1 MTNQTSK
8 TGTDDHLTWTGT
20 LKALADE
27 SRLQI
32 IHALLKQDLTVQDLS
47 DSLNI
52 KIYNISKHLKV
63 LEASGLVQKKKDGIQ
78 RIYHITESLKSRF
91 SKDDQIL
98 DLGCCKFM
106 FGDIPK

>member
-1 MTNQTSK
+1 MINHAKKSSIE
-8 TGTDDHLTWTGT
+8 DPLNWTGT

-27 SRLQI
+27 SRLKI
-32 IHALLKQDLTVQDLS
+32 IHALLKQDLTVQDLA
-47 DSLNI
+47 DILNI

-106 FGDIPK
+106 FGDIVK

>member
-1 MTNQTSK
+1 MINHVK
-8 TGTDDHLTWTGT
+8 KPGIDDPLNWTGT

-27 SRLQI
+27 SRLKI

-47 DSLNI
+47 DILNI

-63 LEASGLVQKKKDGIQ
+63 LEANGLVQKRKDGIQ

-91 SKDDQIL
+91 SKDDQVL

-106 FGDIPK
+106 FGDALK